1 MLAAIPTEKVFLFD
15 GGRFSRKSKLMGLRF
30 LWRFLT
36 SKQKDITAPLN
47 AHHWQGLQQL
57 EPRLLLS
64 ADVLINMLP
73 DENLVVDLGG
83 GPLHDAVQHA
93 EPPDTRAMAPASV
106 I

>member
-1 MLAAIPTEKVFLFD
+1 MGFGFLRRLIA
-15 GGRFSRKSKLMGLRF
+15 G
-30 LWRFLT
+30 
-36 SKQKDITAPLN
+36 KQKDIAASLSN
-47 AHHWQGLQQL
+47 HHWQGLQQL
-57 EPRLLLS
+57 KPRLLLS